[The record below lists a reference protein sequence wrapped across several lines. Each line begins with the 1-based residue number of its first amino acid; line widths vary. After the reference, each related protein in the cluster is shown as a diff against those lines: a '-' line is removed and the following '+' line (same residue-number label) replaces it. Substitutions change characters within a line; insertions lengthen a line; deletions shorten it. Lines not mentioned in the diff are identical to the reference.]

1 MACPKPPRP
10 RLPMTW
16 PPRCSADAREG
27 SIERTSMGK
36 HIVGRVSE
44 LAPGDRKI
52 VEAEGR
58 SIGVFNVHG
67 DFFAIRNSCPHQAAP
82 LCLGSIK
89 GMTMPSKPG
98 EYIWARDGEILRCP
112 WHGWEFDITTGRSI
126 FNPHRTRVKA
136 YDVTVEDRIDPDK
149 EDESVETFEVSVED
163 GWIVL
168 HV

>member
-1 MACPKPPRP
+1 
-10 RLPMTW
+10 
-16 PPRCSADAREG
+16 
-27 SIERTSMGK
+27 MGR
-36 HIVGRVSE
+36 HIIGRVSDVQSGE
-44 LAPGDRKI
+44 RRI

-67 DFFAIRNSCPHQAAP
+67 SFFALRNSCPHQAAP

-126 FNPHRTRVKA
+126 FNPHRMRVKA
-136 YDVTVEDRIDPDK
+136 YDVTIEAHVN
-149 EDESVETFEVSVED
+149 EDEEEDPSVETFPVSIED

-168 HV
+168 HL